1 MFEGDIKNIIFMA
14 KYNKKNE
21 TINFFQIIYHS
32 IKDLIEAGEHDVF
45 TINGKFRFL
54 RVTLFFFT

>member
-45 TINGKFRFL
+45 TINGKFRF
-54 RVTLFFFT
+54 